1 MIRLGRRIYRA
12 CRRTPRARPPLTEA
26 PRIDGRRFL
35 FIGGLHRSGTSI
47 VHRLLREH
55 PDTSGLHDTPAPED
69 EGQHLQSVFP
79 PARMFGGPGRFAF
92 AEDAHMIETSDCLS
106 EENRRKLLCEW
117 GAYYDF
123 SKKVL
128 LEKSPPNLLRS
139 RFLQT
144 MFPGA
149 GFVFVVRHPIAVSC
163 ATRKWSNT
171 HMLELLF
178 HWCVAHEILMEDLRE
193 LDRAMVIRYEDFVS
207 KPLFFLKEIC
217 HFTGLESFTPDETVS
232 DHNREYFSLWK
243 NEIAL
248 STPRLEDLLNSGC
261 GPIAKFGYRLSE
273 PFVGSWTPEE
283 LGRQSVSSGDQAR

>member
-1 MIRLGRRIYRA
+1 M
-12 CRRTPRARPPLTEA
+12 TEA
-26 PRIDGRRFL
+26 PRVDGHRFL

-47 VHRLLREH
+47 IHRLLREH
-55 PDTSGLHDTPAPED
+55 PDASGLNDTPAPED

-92 AEDAHMIETSDCLS
+92 AEDAHMIETSDRVS

-117 GAYYDF
+117 GPYYDF

-128 LEKSPPNLLRS
+128 LEKSPPNLIRS
-139 RFLQT
+139 RFLQA

-149 GFVFVVRHPIAVSC
+149 RFIFVVRHPIAVSC

-178 HWCVAHEILMEDLRE
+178 HWCVAHQILMQDLQQ

-207 KPLFFLKEIC
+207 KPHVFLKEIC
-217 HFTGLESFTPDETVS
+217 HFTGLESFTPRETVS
-232 DHNREYFSLWK
+232 DHNQEYFARWK
-243 NEIAL
+243 NEIAR
-248 STPRLEDLLNSGC
+248 STPNLEGLLNAAR

-273 PFVGSWTPEE
+273 PFVSSWTPEE
-283 LGRQSVSSGDQAR
+283 LERQSISSSDQAR